1 MSFKVVIPARFGS
14 SRLPGKP
21 LADIGGRP
29 MIAHVWAQARLSGAE
44 EVVVATD
51 DDRVREAVLALG
63 ADVEATAPDHPS
75 GTDRIEEVARRRG
88 WPDEAVVV
96 NVQGDEP
103 LMPPSVIDQVAA
115 NLLANPDAGMAT
127 LAEPI
132 EAAGDVAD
140 PNIVKLVTD
149 ATGFALYFSRAPL
162 PWARE
167 SFPPAPG
174 AALPADIW
182 RRHLGIYAYRVG
194 LLHRF
199 VTWAPSPLER
209 IEMLEQL
216 RVLHQGVR
224 IHVADACDKVP
235 GGVDTPE
242 DLARVRAR
250 LAAS

>member
-1 MSFKVVIPARFGS
+1 VSFKVVIPARWAS

-29 MIAHVWAQARLSGAE
+29 MIAHVWARAKESGAE

-51 DDRVREAVLALG
+51 DPRVQEAVAALG
-63 ADVEATAPDHPS
+63 ADVEATAPEHPS

-103 LMPPSVIDQVAA
+103 LMPPAVIDQVAA
-115 NLLANPDAGMAT
+115 NLLSNPDAGMAT

-132 EAAGDVAD
+132 TDAGDVAD
-140 PNIVKLVTD
+140 PNRVKLVTD
-149 ATGFALYFSRAPL
+149 ASGFALYFSRAPV

-167 SFPPAPG
+167 TFPPAPG
-174 AALPADIW
+174 ASLPADVW

-199 VTWAPSPLER
+199 VEWSPAPLER

-216 RVLHQGVR
+216 RVLHHGVR
-224 IHVADACDKVP
+224 IHVDDACAVVP
-235 GGVDTPE
+235 GGVDTPA
-242 DLARVRAR
+242 DLERVRAR
-250 LAAS
+250 ILG